1 MIALYPYND
10 ESSVAVLT
18 SGHEVYKITVEET
31 EVDDL
36 TTTCSDIPALSS
48 SSLRG
53 DFSRCSHTRRPV
65 CLKGLRDADPLDL
78 DDSLRL
84 LAAQHMPLLLLPSSA
99 SGEQLL
105 ASTAQSGVRAGRLP
119 AEHASSASRGLRNPA
134 CVVRWVRLLR
144 AVHSVGERE
153 NGVSHLPLHKKAGL
167 AGTYGVSAASPR
179 LVARFAALA
188 VVGESDS

>member
-36 TTTCSDIPALSS
+36 TTTCSDLPVLPS

-65 CLKGLRDADPLDL
+65 CLEGLRDADPLDL

-84 LAAQHMPLLLLPSSA
+84 LAAQHMPLLLLPASA

-119 AEHASSASRGLRNPA
+119 AEHASSAPRGLRNPA
-134 CVVRWVRLLR
+134 CVVRWLRLLR
-144 AVHSVGERE
+144 AVHPVGERE
-153 NGVSHLPLHKKAGL
+153 NGVSRLPLHKKAGL
-167 AGTYGVSAASPR
+167 AGTYDVRAASPR
-179 LVARFAALA
+179 LLARFAALA